1 MQRAGEKLGDFR
13 PAAEVRLI
21 PRTAPFY
28 QRELRLLCID
38 RNDTMPCVMQMRV
51 MASKKA
57 VLAAKAELGRLTK
70 ENSQLDEARGVAVGR
85 RDAII
90 QKVQSFII
98 FV

>member
-1 MQRAGEKLGDFR
+1 
-13 PAAEVRLI
+13 
-21 PRTAPFY
+21 
-28 QRELRLLCID
+28 
-38 RNDTMPCVMQMRV
+38 MQMRI

-90 QKVQSFII
+90 QKVHPFII
-98 FV
+98 LFCFNQAGPCCIEFCVLHLIGVVDGCSAA